1 LLSFSD
7 EDGCRVTI
15 KVRRAVIEGL
25 LSRLSAPPDPSK
37 DSS

>member
-7 EDGCRVTI
+7 EDGCNVTI
-15 KVRRAVIEGL
+15 KVRGSVIAAL
-25 LSRLSAPPDPSK
+25 LSRLSVPPDPS